1 MSDVLAD
8 DVDTPSKPERCVVE
22 HCYYAFDTLY
32 CTLTKE
38 DPIDEKY
45 FQEYLQGEL
54 CVNHSHV
61 IVSEIMAG
69 CLNLKSEY
77 LVFNA
82 YFSPLFVTWNTV
94 SSRLMGGVR
103 LRGCIGNFEPMGL
116 EEGVKEYALISALHD
131 HRFRPIEEKELR
143 KLECCVSL
151 LTDFE
156 DAESYLD
163 WEVGTHGI
171 YITLTLPILPAQST
185 DDSSAPSP
193 MSSSTFLARS
203 RPLGRQRK
211 LTATYLPDVIP
222 AQGWTKQ
229 EAVDSALRKAGFD
242 GRITEEVRR
251 AVKLRRYQSSVA
263 SVRWDKF
270 WEWRKGVT
278 SRST

>member
-1 MSDVLAD
+1 MSDVPVD
-8 DVDTPSKPERCVVE
+8 DVDTRSKPERCVIE

-45 FQEYLQGEL
+45 FQEYLQGE
-54 CVNHSHV
+54 
-61 IVSEIMAG
+61 
-69 CLNLKSEY
+69 
-77 LVFNA
+77 F
-82 YFSPLFVTWNTV
+82 PLFVTWNTV

-103 LRGCIGNFEPMGL
+103 LRGCIGNFEPMSL

-171 YITLTLPILPAQST
+171 YITLTLPILPAHST

-203 RPLGRQRK
+203 KPLGRQRK

-263 SVRWDKF
+263 SARWDKF
-270 WEWRKGVT
+270 WEWRQRVT
-278 SRST
+278 DRST

>member
-1 MSDVLAD
+1 MSDPPTT
-8 DVDTPSKPERCVVE
+8 DVDIPNKPERCVVE

-32 CTLTKE
+32 STLTKK
-38 DPIDEKY
+38 DPVDEKY
-45 FQEYLQGEL
+45 FQDHLEGE
-54 CVNHSHV
+54 
-61 IVSEIMAG
+61 
-69 CLNLKSEY
+69 
-77 LVFNA
+77 F
-82 YFSPLFVTWNTV
+82 PLFVTWNTV
-94 SSRLMGGVR
+94 SSRLIGGTR

-116 EEGVKEYALISALHD
+116 DEGVKEYALI
-131 HRFRPIEEKELR
+131 RPIEERELR

-171 YITLTLPILPAQST
+171 YITLNLPILPAQPT

-203 RPLGRQRK
+203 KPPGRQRK

-263 SVRWDKF
+263 SARWDKY
-270 WEWRKGVT
+270 WEWRQAVT
-278 SRST
+278 SKSA